1 MILWEMATM
10 TKPFEMMGREQ
21 FLKEVVSCSVLLLVD
36 PCLGRNKCAHSCSI
50 PLSLTRVGF
59 FSRLVEESG

>member
-21 FLKEVVSCSVLLLVD
+21 FLKEVVSFSAVSLVIK
-36 PCLGRNKCAHSCSI
+36 GH
-50 PLSLTRVGF
+50 GW
-59 FSRLVEESG
+59 G

>member
-21 FLKEVVSCSVLLLVD
+21 FLKEVVSCWVLGAVAHRPAFEEKKHRKLAELLL
-36 PCLGRNKCAHSCSI
+36 
-50 PLSLTRVGF
+50 LSREMSATF
-59 FSRLVEESG
+59 F